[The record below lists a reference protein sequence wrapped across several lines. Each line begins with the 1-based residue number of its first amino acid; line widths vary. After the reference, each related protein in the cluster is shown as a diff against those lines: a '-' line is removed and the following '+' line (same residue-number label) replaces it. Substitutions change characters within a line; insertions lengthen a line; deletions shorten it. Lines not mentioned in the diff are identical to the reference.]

1 MSQYNLIFTSGNLN
15 KKEIV
20 EYVNSKNINEKKK
33 VLLFD
38 ENTKRLH
45 YREDSYST
53 LQARLLPRYKII
65 TSILTDKKALAF
77 PDDIVDKFKN
87 KPVLV
92 IAEITD
98 KLEMLTLLKKYAKW
112 LTPSDIAEVLKTLR
126 TKNIDNN
133 PEFQLKLY
141 QIMEYIP
148 KLYELYKND
157 KDLAQVV
164 EEISVGEGPYNA
176 GNLTLELANWIV
188 SEN

>member
-1 MSQYNLIFTSGNLN
+1 
-15 KKEIV
+15 
-20 EYVNSKNINEKKK
+20 
-33 VLLFD
+33 
-38 ENTKRLH
+38 
-45 YREDSYST
+45 
-53 LQARLLPRYKII
+53 
-65 TSILTDKKALAF
+65 
-77 PDDIVDKFKN
+77 
-87 KPVLV
+87 
-92 IAEITD
+92 
-98 KLEMLTLLKKYAKW
+98 
-112 LTPSDIAEVLKTLR
+112 LTPNDIAEVLKTLR

>member
-1 MSQYNLIFTSGNLN
+1 MSRYNLIFTLGNLN
-15 KKEIV
+15 KKEIA
-20 EYVNSKNINEKKK
+20 EYVNSKNVNEKKE
-33 VLLFD
+33 VLHFN

-45 YREDSYST
+45 YREDSYDT
-53 LQARLLPRYKII
+53 LPARLLPKYKII
-65 TSILTDKKALAF
+65 TSILTDKKASAF
-77 PDDIVDKFKN
+77 PDDIVEKFKN

-98 KLEMLTLLKKYAKW
+98 KLEMLTLFKKYIKW
-112 LTPSDIAEVLKTLR
+112 LTPNDIAEVLTTLR
-126 TKNIDNN
+126 TKNIDNSS
-133 PEFQLKLY
+133 EFQLKLY

-148 KLYELYKND
+148 ELYELYKKD

-176 GNLTLELANWIV
+176 GNLTRALANWIV

>member
-1 MSQYNLIFTSGNLN
+1 MSQYNLIFTLGNLN
-15 KKEIV
+15 KKEIA

-45 YREDSYST
+45 YREDSYGT
-53 LQARLLPRYKII
+53 LPARLLPKYKII
-65 TSILTDKKALAF
+65 TSILTDKKASAF
-77 PDDIVDKFKN
+77 PGDIVEKFKN

-98 KLEMLTLLKKYAKW
+98 KLEMLTLFKKYVKW
-112 LTPSDIAEVLKTLR
+112 LTPNDIAEVLKTLR

-133 PEFQLKLY
+133 SEFQLKLY

-164 EEISVGEGPYNA
+164 EEISVGAGPYNA